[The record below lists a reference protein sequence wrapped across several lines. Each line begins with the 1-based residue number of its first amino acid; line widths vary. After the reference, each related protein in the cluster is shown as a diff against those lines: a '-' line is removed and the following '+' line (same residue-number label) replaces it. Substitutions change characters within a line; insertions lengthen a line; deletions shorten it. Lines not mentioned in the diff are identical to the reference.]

1 MPKVSKASATQVE
14 RPGPVEDRHE
24 DLDGYTVNFVSL
36 EQDMDLA
43 PLLKGLPDDCCP
55 CPHWG
60 YVFKGRITARFGDRQ
75 EVYEAGD
82 AFYMSPG
89 HAPQAEAGT
98 EFVQFSPA
106 SELRSVQE
114 AMMNNA
120 RALQGANEH

>member
-1 MPKVSKASATQVE
+1 MPKVSRASASRST
-14 RPGPVEDRHE
+14 GPARRGPHE
-24 DLDGYTVNFVSL
+24 ELDGYTVSFVSL

-60 YVFKGRITARFGDRQ
+60 YVLQGADHGAFGDHQ
-75 EVYEAGD
+75 EVDEAGD

-89 HAPQAEAGT
+89 HAPQADAGT

-106 SELRSVQE
+106 DELRATEAAITKNMQE
-114 AMMNNA
+114 
-120 RALQGANEH
+120 RQGA